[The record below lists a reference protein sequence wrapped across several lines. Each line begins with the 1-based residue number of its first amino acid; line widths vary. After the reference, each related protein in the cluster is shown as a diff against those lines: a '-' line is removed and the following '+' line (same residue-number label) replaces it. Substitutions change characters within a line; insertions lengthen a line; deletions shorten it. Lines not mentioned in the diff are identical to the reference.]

1 MWPPVG
7 AFMWMQHAKSRLQE
21 PRPPSRASIF
31 ESAYSGAIRRLSELF
46 ADIHVLFPGRVPS
59 HIRRHIFGV
68 IRRYPRL
75 LPGPCAKSY
84 SPPHIRRY
92 PQFIHAYSATSE

>member
-7 AFMWMQHAKSRLQE
+7 AFMWMQHAKSRLQDHHRE
-21 PRPPSRASIF
+21 RVF
-31 ESAYSGAIRRLSELF
+31 ESAYSGVIRRLSELF
-46 ADIHVLFPGRVPS
+46 ADIHVLFPGRVQN
-59 HIRRHIFGV
+59 HIRRHTFGV

-75 LPGPCAKSY
+75 LPGPCAKAY

>member
-1 MWPPVG
+1 MMWPPVG
-7 AFMWMQHAKSRLQE
+7 AFMWMQHAKSRLQDHHRE
-21 PRPPSRASIF
+21 RVF
-31 ESAYSGAIRRLSELF
+31 ESAYSGVIRRLSELF
-46 ADIHVLFPGRVPS
+46 ADIHVLFPGRVQN

-75 LPGPCAKSY
+75 LPGPCAEAY
-84 SPPHIRRY
+84 SPPHIRCY